1 LDWGKVSK
9 TILVTGAAG
18 FIGSHVAETV
28 ARQGSRVIAIDSF
41 SPHLYSSE
49 LKRVNWDVLSKI
61 PSINLFELDL
71 CCDDFAELVSE
82 SDVIVNSA
90 AVPGLMPSWDL
101 FSEYLN
107 SNVLALSKIL
117 EVLPVDSPKKII
129 QLSTSS
135 VYGKIAIGDELNPTI
150 PTSPYGVTKLAAENL
165 LKVVADKKNLKF
177 NILRLFSVYG
187 PRQRPD
193 MAFGIIIDKLITGE
207 PISIYG
213 DGSAS
218 RSNTYVGDVVAGILL
233 ACDSIDNFETY
244 NICGSEEYSLNE
256 VIAMLEKITG
266 KKANLKFMPNRPGD
280 QTATRGDYSKAFRKL
295 GYHPKV
301 SLEDGLRM
309 QYEWFRSRAV

>member
-1 LDWGKVSK
+1 MTK

-71 CCDDFAELVSE
+71 CRDDFAELVSE

-117 EVLPVDSPKKII
+117 EVLPVSSPKKII

-193 MAFGIIIDKLITGE
+193 MAFGIIINKLITGA

-218 RSNTYVGDVVAGILL
+218 RSNTYVSDVVAGILL
-233 ACDSIDNFETY
+233 ASESDFDSQTY
-244 NICGSEEYSLNE
+244 NICGNEQYTLNE
-256 VIAMLEKITG
+256 VIKILENITG
-266 KKANLKFMPNRPGD
+266 KKANLEFFPARPGD
-280 QTATRGDYSKAFRKL
+280 QSATGGNFSKASKEL
-295 GYHPKV
+295 GYFPNWN
-301 SLEDGLRM
+301 LEQGLKH
-309 QYEWFRSRAV
+309 QYDWIKNQPSSNY